1 MEVPSKQDL
10 RGLAEMAAAG
20 PWFVSD
26 GMGEVR
32 DRNDRF
38 VCESCEKEPRNSAFI
53 AAANPAA
60 ILSLLDELEAL
71 QWISVEDRLPDH
83 DGPFMC
89 WFGLEEPSCIQ
100 QRVCIFIHRQGIF
113 SDGSVTHWMPLN
125 EAPVREGNANGE
137 G

>member
-1 MEVPSKQDL
+1 MTDL
-10 RGLAEMAAAG
+10 NKVELRRLAEMASPAYEWYAPG
-20 PWFVSD
+20 D
-26 GMGEVR
+26 LRYADDKTGEVHGL
-32 DRNDRF
+32 DHDDD
-38 VCESCEKEPRNSAFI
+38 SFI
-53 AAANPAA
+53 AAAGPAT

-71 QWISVEDRLPDH
+71 QWISAEDRLPDH

-125 EAPVREGNANGE
+125 EAPVREVKANG
-137 G
+137 